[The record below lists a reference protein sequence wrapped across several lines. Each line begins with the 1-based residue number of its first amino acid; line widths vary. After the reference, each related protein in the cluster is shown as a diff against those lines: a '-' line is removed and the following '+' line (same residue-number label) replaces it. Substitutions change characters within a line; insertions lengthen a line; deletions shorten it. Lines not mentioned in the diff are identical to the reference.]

1 MLDSSI
7 TLDQVRQLA
16 PRARD
21 IYLQAFAHAGDA
33 LAPYGVLETG
43 LRAAHFMAQ
52 VLHETGGL
60 TVLVENLNYTTPER
74 LMAVWP
80 IRFRS
85 IGAAQPY
92 VRAPEALANAVYA
105 NRMGNGSP
113 ESGDGWAYRG
123 RGLIQLT
130 GRESYARFG
139 AHLGIDLVE
148 YPDLATDPRYSL
160 RIAGAEWDAG
170 GCNAKADDDDVS
182 GITRAING
190 GLIGLSERREWLAR
204 TKQIW
209 C

>member
-1 MLDSSI
+1 MI
-7 TLDQVRQLA
+7 TVEQILSLA
-16 PRARD
+16 PRAREV
-21 IYLQAFAHAGDA
+21 YRQAFARAAEA
-33 LAPYGVLETG
+33 LEPYGVLETG
-43 LRAAHFMAQ
+43 LRTAHFVAQ

-60 TVLVENLNYTTPER
+60 TLLTESLTYTTPER
-74 LMAVWP
+74 ISAVWP
-80 IRFRS
+80 RRFPTPES
-85 IGAAQPY
+85 ALAY
-92 VRAPEALANAVYA
+92 VRNPVALANCVYA
-105 NRMGNGSP
+105 DRMGNGSP

-170 GCNAKADDDDVS
+170 GCNAKADRDDVS